1 MAGMIEL
8 NRMTRI
14 TGMPRMWTEMMEMT
28 RMAGTTKM
36 TKMTGDN

>member
-14 TGMPRMWTEMMEMT
+14 TGMPQMWTEMMEMN
-28 RMAGTTKM
+28 RMTGTTKM

>member
-14 TGMPRMWTEMMEMT
+14 TGIPRMWTEMMEMT
-28 RMAGTTKM
+28 RM
-36 TKMTGDN
+36 TGQLK

>member
-8 NRMTRI
+8 NWMTRI
-14 TGMPRMWTEMMEMT
+14 TGMPRMWIEMMEMT
-28 RMAGTTKM
+28 RMTGTTKM

>member
-1 MAGMIEL
+1 MAGMIEM

-14 TGMPRMWTEMMEMT
+14 TGMPCMWTEMMEMN
-28 RMAGTTKM
+28 RMTGTTKI

>member
-1 MAGMIEL
+1 MAVMIEL

-28 RMAGTTKM
+28 RMAGMTEI
-36 TKMTGDN
+36 TKMTGDD